1 MLRYV
6 AGFYK
11 SAVLHLPVMPLQD
24 ADAFVLMGVSG
35 SVGQWIAHPAFQYLF
50 PYFALTT
57 RGACVW

>member
-11 SAVLHLPVMPLQD
+11 SAVLHLPVMPLQN

-35 SVGQWIAHPAFQYLF
+35 SVGQWVS
-50 PYFALTT
+50 
-57 RGACVW
+57 G